1 MLEIIKDTVAEVER
15 DRSEGRLSHWGQ
27 AQTLIEA
34 HQPHDS
40 FREGDE
46 CREVE
51 IEEQSDQE
59 ADESEPGEENVEDGI
74 ENADIAMDA
83 LKDAQSDAEVVVHP
97 CHQETDETES
107 PEQLA
112 LQELS
117 PQASDTA
124 IDCLR
129 KCIAIAHAGSQKDLL
144 GDLQKRL
151 AAAIKHQT
159 IASSEL
165 TLHLRTLSLKRRQE
179 DDEER
184 KRKRGEELKLEKDV
198 AKSQAQAMEAKHLAA
213 KVRLEEL
220 KARSTERE
228 ELLRLEQEKKLE
240 LAEQQ
245 KLQQHGAALVAK
257 YILRWWRTRSP
268 ADQAAVMAKVQRAR
282 DHGRGSAFCEVPE
295 FFSPLSRMALL
306 LT

>member
-1 MLEIIKDTVAEVER
+1 MER
-15 DRSEGRLSHWGQ
+15 DWSEGRLSNWGQ

-46 CREVE
+46 CREVD

-59 ADESEPGEENVEDGI
+59 ADESEPGQEDVEDGN

-83 LKDAQSDAEVVVHP
+83 LKDTQSDDEIVVEP
-97 CHQETDETES
+97 CHQDTEETKS

-179 DDEER
+179 DDMER
-184 KRKRGEELKLEKDV
+184 KRNRGEELKL
-198 AKSQAQAMEAKHLAA
+198 
-213 KVRLEEL
+213 
-220 KARSTERE
+220 
-228 ELLRLEQEKKLE
+228 
-240 LAEQQ
+240 
-245 KLQQHGAALVAK
+245 
-257 YILRWWRTRSP
+257 
-268 ADQAAVMAKVQRAR
+268 
-282 DHGRGSAFCEVPE
+282 
-295 FFSPLSRMALL
+295 
-306 LT
+306 